1 MKKSF
6 WLAGSFS
13 LALMFAA
20 CGDDSSSNGSVDQE
34 TDESSSSVEDSTDG
48 SSSSAEY
55 KDPTWPEGARAATL
69 DDLKK
74 YYILKIKGETFHL
87 GTGIKEGMF
96 SLWSIDESNNNTHV
110 GMALVMTDFK
120 NGIIN
125 LSSKT
130 VLQALALDEKLSGD
144 KVLKN
149 IAKSADTTQIS
160 FIVEND
166 VLKYRVGKD
175 KFVNAEVE
183 QLMAD
188 ETLVTDAANLDKK
201 RLVCKVSGNDTVQV
215 YSFYRGRYML
225 ERVVGKDTVS
235 WNAGYVDTYRG
246 YTSFVMKFASKVGDW
261 GLTTWRITSKMD
273 AFKDLSKGENVSSC
287 TKSDFKYPVAE
298 KDPLK
303 GEWTATSDVSWTLN
317 LPESMQYTLKADNGR
332 SEQKTGA
339 WDVYGDVLLLKVE
352 KMLNS
357 SERSCPSAIKGN
369 VTDVSEKG
377 FTYNHSD
384 KCSPALP
391 KAWKVPVYE

>member
-6 WLAGSFS
+6 WLAGSFA
-13 LALMFAA
+13 LALVFAA

-34 TDESSSSVEDSTDG
+34 TDESSSSVEESTDE

-96 SLWSIDESNNNTHV
+96 SLWGIDEANGNPHL
-110 GMALVMTDFK
+110 ALLLIATDFK
-120 NGIIN
+120 NGVIKMGSSNTMPPLVLDDKLATNKILKDIN
-125 LSSKT
+125 KSSK
-130 VLQALALDEKLSGD
+130 DME
-144 KVLKN
+144 
-149 IAKSADTTQIS
+149 IS
-160 FIVEND
+160 FIVKDEK
-166 VLKYRVGKD
+166 LMYRID
-175 KFVNAEVE
+175 KGDFAEAEVE
-183 QLMAD
+183 QLKAD
-188 ETLVTDAANLDKK
+188 QSLVTDASNFDKK
-201 RLVCKVSGNDTVQV
+201 RLACTISGNDTTQV
-215 YSFYRGRYML
+215 YSFYKGRYTM

-246 YTSFVMKFASKVGDW
+246 YTFFVSKFATGTDLAMMTRKVTVNMDSIRDYSK
-261 GLTTWRITSKMD
+261 
-273 AFKDLSKGENVSSC
+273 C
-287 TKSDFKYPVAE
+287 TKSDFKYADVDAA
-298 KDPLK
+298 KLK
-303 GEWTATSDVSWTLN
+303 GDWATLEKSTNTDWELN
-317 LPESMQYTLKADNGR
+317 LKADMQYTLVANAGMNENKAG
-332 SEQKTGA
+332 T
-339 WDVYGDVLLLKVE
+339 WDVYGDVLFLKVE

-369 VTDVSEKG
+369 VSDVSEKG

-391 KAWKVPVYE
+391 KAWEVPVYE